1 MHLFFPYWLSSLG
14 NASKEHIDCSLENSK
29 KKVYKERW
37 KSLHIKKKKTERFK
51 EMMILFLLIQKKKIK
66 IQVINN
72 FTTIWR
78 NIWESSWNSWNSET
92 GETACD
98 NKINL
103 PAIESSK
110 AYFSSGRPLSLIPDM
125 DSNHCNYELNSIPL
139 MWEQPSYL
147 SQTNEILVLRLSKIR
162 S

>member
-14 NASKEHIDCSLENSK
+14 NASKEHVDCSLEKNQRKTYIK
-29 KKVYKERW
+29 KDGNPFT
-37 KSLHIKKKKTERFK
+37 LKKKTERFE
-51 EMMILFLLIQKKKIK
+51 EMMILFLLIQKKIK

-98 NKINL
+98 YKINL

-110 AYFSSGRPLSLIPDM
+110 TYFSSGRPLSLIPDM

-139 MWEQPSYL
+139 TWKQPTYL